1 MEEYVKSGSNLQPH
15 NTLDSW
21 VRPNINN
28 QIFTLSPPPSPP
40 PFCEAAF
47 ANIITYSRTIAFIL
61 SSFVFKGSLFILK
74 KHFFTTTTIPIFLN
88 RKYVEFL

>member
-28 QIFTLSPPPSPP
+28 QIFTLSPPPFPP
-40 PFCEAAF
+40 
-47 ANIITYSRTIAFIL
+47 
-61 SSFVFKGSLFILK
+61 SFL
-74 KHFFTTTTIPIFLN
+74 
-88 RKYVEFL
+88 